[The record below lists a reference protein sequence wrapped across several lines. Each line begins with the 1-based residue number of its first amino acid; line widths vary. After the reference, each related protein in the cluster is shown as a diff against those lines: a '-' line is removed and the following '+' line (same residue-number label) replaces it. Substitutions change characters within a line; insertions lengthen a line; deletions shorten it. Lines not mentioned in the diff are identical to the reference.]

1 MKRTLIVLTIF
12 GAISFLSS
20 CLDKICED
28 KKYFDFNT
36 MTINVEST
44 AIRANDSLSFHIR
57 AMDGC
62 YLGFNMPKFN
72 LISSAYAFNCDE
84 GWGGLKYP
92 LTKIEITSDS
102 DFNNNHP
109 ANSILNG
116 LISVDAWIEESR
128 EIKNMKLDEVSITD
142 NFESQMYISEIPTI
156 SKEHILTIKLY
167 KSDGKVIESKTDKI
181 IWNQ

>member
-1 MKRTLIVLTIF
+1 MKKTLTVLIIF
-12 GAISFLSS
+12 GMISILAS

-36 MTINVEST
+36 MIINIEST
-44 AIRANDSLSFHIR
+44 TILQSDSLSFHIR
-57 AMDGC
+57 TPDGY
-62 YLGFNMPKFN
+62 YLGFNMPKFS
-72 LISSAYAFNCDE
+72 LISSAYAFDCDE

-102 DFNNNHP
+102 DFNDNLP
-109 ANSILNG
+109 ANFVLNG
-116 LISVDAWIEESR
+116 LISIDAWIEETR
-128 EIKNMKLDEVSITD
+128 EVKNMKLDDVIITD
-142 NFESQMYISEIPTI
+142 NFQSQMYISERPTI

-181 IWNQ
+181 IWN